1 MLPAAG
7 PLINARNRSTAR
19 GLDDF
24 RDLWFSKLLHAR
36 GEDVLRVE
44 ELVNGGWA
52 GPVLL
57 NGVQH

>member
-1 MLPAAG
+1 M
-7 PLINARNRSTAR
+7 INARNRSTAR

-44 ELVNGGWA
+44 ELANGGWA